1 MLKNSEIGFFSE
13 VLPSIRKYGYYK
25 LFDNPNIYMFKIQN
39 ETDLHNKVVQYIRRF
54 YRNAIL
60 IAGWGENQDTSQ
72 KRVDSARKGDQNGQ
86 PDIIIAD
93 NYRIYNGM
101 CIEFKLSKNN
111 YKISEAQLEMKEKY
125 ENNGYYCMISNDYYR
140 ITRYITLYMKNV
152 HIPRKFCCK
161 QFLTNSTYKKHLKCF
176 HKIINNYSLKSR

>member
-72 KRVDSARKGDQNGQ
+72 
-86 PDIIIAD
+86 
-93 NYRIYNGM
+93 
-101 CIEFKLSKNN
+101 
-111 YKISEAQLEMKEKY
+111 
-125 ENNGYYCMISNDYYR
+125 
-140 ITRYITLYMKNV
+140 
-152 HIPRKFCCK
+152 
-161 QFLTNSTYKKHLKCF
+161 
-176 HKIINNYSLKSR
+176 